1 MYVWGGGAR
10 GDRETDT
17 DRQTDREKER
27 KLMPTSKPAHLISQE
42 CQSPAFSTSQIEKL
56 CLFPVYS
63 SQNLAAEPSHTSR
76 KINKH

>member
-1 MYVWGGGAR
+1 MFVGGGGAR
-10 GDRETDT
+10 GGE
-17 DRQTDREKER
+17 RQTDRQKER
-27 KLMPTSKPAHLISQE
+27 KLMLTRKPAHLISQE

-63 SQNLAAEPSHTSR
+63 SQNFAAEPRHTSQ